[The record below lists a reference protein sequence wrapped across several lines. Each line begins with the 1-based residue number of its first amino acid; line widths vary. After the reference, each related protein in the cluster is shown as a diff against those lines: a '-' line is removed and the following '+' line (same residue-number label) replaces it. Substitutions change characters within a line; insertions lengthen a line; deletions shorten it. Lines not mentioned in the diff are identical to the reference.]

1 MSNLASAKAAIE
13 AEIAHAKQGLAHF
26 ISRIE
31 ALEKTIAHLVS
42 VDDGVL
48 GARPIAV
55 KPAAKV
61 NAKAVAAKPVK
72 AAKATKATKAAKP
85 AEAAKSAKPA
95 KASKPAK
102 GGRELPFT
110 GGSYWT
116 DLLAAEPQSAPDIL
130 AAAIGKLGFTPT
142 KEQSQKLAGRMTFSL
157 NALVKANK
165 IQDAGSGRER
175 RFFKG

>member
-13 AEIAHAKQGLAHF
+13 AEIAHAKQGLNHF
-26 ISRIE
+26 MSRIE

-42 VDDGVL
+42 VDEGVL
-48 GARPIAV
+48 GARSIAA
-55 KPAAKV
+55 KPVAKV
-61 NAKAVAAKPVK
+61 NAKAVAAKP
-72 AAKATKATKAAKP
+72 
-85 AEAAKSAKPA
+85 AEAEKSVKLA
-95 KASKPAK
+95 KASKSAS
-102 GGRELPFT
+102 GGHELPFT

-116 DLLAAEPQSAPDIL
+116 DLLTDEPKSAPEIL
-130 AAAIGKLGFTPT
+130 AAAIENLGFTPT

-165 IQDAGSGRER
+165 IQDSGSGRER